1 LRSATVADVGELL
14 GLWLEAAEN
23 ATRAPDTREAVT
35 TLLGRD
41 PDAVIMAEQDG
52 ELVGSVIAGW
62 DGWRCHL
69 YRLAVRP
76 AWRRRGVGSAL
87 LRAAEDR
94 FRAVGAARADAMVL
108 DGNDLGQNLWRASGY
123 RRQDDWRR
131 WVKGLRS
138 ASSTTATRSCAGCRR
153 PMRRLP
159 VEGFGAI
166 GELESGRPRG
176 DLWPGWPPTQIR
188 SAGT

>member
-1 LRSATVADVGELL
+1 MRAAAWQDCLVSLILRSATVADVDGLL
-14 GLWLEAAEN
+14 GLWREAAEN
-23 ATRAPDTREAVT
+23 TSRAPDTREAVT
-35 TLLGRD
+35 ALLGRD

-87 LRAAEDR
+87 LEAAEDR

-108 DGNDLGQNLWRASGY
+108 DGNDLGQSLWRASGY

-131 WVKGLRS
+131 WVKGL
-138 ASSTTATRSCAGCRR
+138 
-153 PMRRLP
+153 
-159 VEGFGAI
+159 
-166 GELESGRPRG
+166 
-176 DLWPGWPPTQIR
+176 W
-188 SAGT
+188 